1 MKRGTHGGRN
11 AHSHNCL
18 DTGPIAYLL
27 TLIENA
33 ASGSWRENCKQYE
46 GPGP

>member
-1 MKRGTHGGRN
+1 MKRGTHGGCGPDSRN
-11 AHSHNCL
+11 SP
-18 DTGPIAYLL
+18 DTGAITYLL